1 MALLHHAQT
10 LSYRAKILIFRCLRP
25 FVQGFGSR
33 SGLIFRKICASGGFQ
48 GIIFAAVKARI
59 YKSTGSWY
67 VARAENGRF
76 YNARIKGVFK
86 IDGISSTN
94 PIAVGDEVEMEIEA
108 IEEESAMIDH
118 IEQRKNY
125 VARVSPHNKRQ
136 HHIIASNLDQSIL
149 FATLKEPK
157 TSQGFIDRFL
167 VSCESYHIPAIIVF
181 NKADLY
187 RKKEMEKFDLLK
199 DIYSAIGYTVVLTS
213 VETGLGIEEVKA
225 LLHNKT
231 TLLSGHSGVGKS
243 SFINAVFPS
252 FNLRT
257 QEVSGWSG
265 KGLHTTT
272 FAEMFDLPDG
282 GQIID
287 TPGVREFG
295 LVDIS
300 KQELSHYFPEMR
312 GLMNECQFNNCM
324 HINEPGCAVKNAV
337 NAGTVSVD
345 RYASY
350 LTILDTMEENL
361 Y

>member
-1 MALLHHAQT
+1 MA
-10 LSYRAKILIFRCLRP
+10 
-25 FVQGFGSR
+25 
-33 SGLIFRKICASGGFQ
+33 
-48 GIIFAAVKARI
+48 KAEEG
-59 YKSTGSWY
+59 KM
-67 VARAENGRF
+67 
-76 YNARIKGVFK
+76 YNARIKGIFK
-86 IDGISSTN
+86 IDEITSTN
-94 PIAVGDEVEMEIEA
+94 PIAVGDEVEMEVEDIQ
-108 IEEESAMIDH
+108 EESAMIH
-118 IEQRKNY
+118 EIYHRKNY

-157 TSQGFIDRFL
+157 TSQGFMDRFL
-167 VSCESYHIPAIIVF
+167 ISCESYHIPAIIVF
-181 NKADLY
+181 NKADIY
-187 RKKEMEKFDLLK
+187 RKKEMERFSLLK
-199 DIYSAIGYTVVLTS
+199 NIYEAIGYRVVLVS
-213 VETGLGIEEVKA
+213 VQNKEGVDEVKA

-243 SFINAVFPS
+243 TFINAIFPK

-272 FAEMFDLPDG
+272 FAEMFDLDTG
-282 GQIID
+282 GRIID

-300 KQELSHYFPEMR
+300 KQELSQYFPEMR
-312 GLMNECQFNNCM
+312 ILINDCQFNNCM
-324 HINEPGCAVKNAV
+324 HINEPGCAVKKAV
-337 NAGTVSVD
+337 NAGVVSVD

-350 LTILDTMEENL
+350 LTILDTMEDIS